1 MKILFTMLL
10 MLGSGG
16 MALADCPTGE
26 IEKSLTASL
35 EGMKSEERPVTDIQS
50 TEGGIWRIYRGS
62 DGALTTLL
70 RLDGGESGM
79 NERRLSVLNP
89 STYGISVTR
98 VDYLRHAFIE
108 DAGPNAT
115 AGRRTEFFY
124 YCGGKLY
131 LPPEVYATVG
141 DDYAKNGDAARKAML
156 MDKDVEAFT
165 KLLMR

>member
-10 MLGSGG
+10 ILGNCG
-16 MALADCPTGE
+16 MAFADCPAGE

-50 TEGGIWRIYRGS
+50 TEGGIWRVYRGPN
-62 DGALTTLL
+62 GALTTLL

-89 STYGISVTR
+89 SAYGISVTR
-98 VDYLRHAFIE
+98 VDYLRHAFID

-124 YCGGKLY
+124 YCGGRLY
-131 LPPEVYATVG
+131 LPPEIYATVG
-141 DDYAKNGDAARKAML
+141 ADYARNGDAAQKAML
-156 MDKDVEAFT
+156 MDKDVEALT
-165 KLLMR
+165 KPLMR